1 MGATEMAALSGLIMA
16 VKSAAPAVVESLNNA
31 YDFAVGDWIR
41 ERKISCVNA
50 DSFM

>member
-1 MGATEMAALSGLIMA
+1 MNEQSTIYSDDAY
-16 VKSAAPAVVESLNNA
+16 VVVIGGVS
-31 YDFAVGDWIR
+31 R